1 MQQEVLYLAS
11 KFGQRYECQLP
22 DMTDYEKEQEEE
34 KVASEVGIS
43 ELLKPMETAPCL
55 VKVRYVSLNVTYN
68 CKRYINP
75 LHAAGH
81 HSGPRSSLTC
91 SWFNFNIRQSVN

>member
-55 VKVRYVSLNVTYN
+55 IKV
-68 CKRYINP
+68 
-75 LHAAGH
+75 
-81 HSGPRSSLTC
+81 SSQTAT
-91 SWFNFNIRQSVN
+91 